1 MTKLED
7 LLNNVDRLDAEEEYL
22 VDRVFQVNLTM
33 SQMHELIARCRFNQD
48 LAHALI
54 MSYAQAVTTS

>member
-7 LLNNVDRLDAEEEYL
+7 LLNTVDQLESAEEYL

-54 MSYAQAVTTS
+54 ISYARAVRYQ

>member
-7 LLNNVDRLDAEEEYL
+7 LLRNVDQLDAEEEY
-22 VDRVFQVNLTM
+22 VVARVFPVNLNM

-54 MSYAQAVTTS
+54 MSYAQVVNAS

>member
-7 LLNNVDRLDAEEEYL
+7 LLNNVDQLESAEEYL
-22 VDRVFQVNLTM
+22 VDRVFPVNLTM
-33 SQMHELIARCRFNQD
+33 SQMHELIARCRFNSD

-54 MSYAQAVTTS
+54 MSYARVVRPL